1 MFEKW
6 LRVGYCTH
14 NLTNIFQLLEISVN
28 QKAKR
33 FISHKFNTWY
43 TDRVFSDRKKKTKK
57 KQLKKRF
64 SSRGCE
70 SIKEN
75 VRLETSAC
83 ALDSCY
89 LHPPKATE
97 RIDSEWNWQS
107 CHNSGC
113 QVSKWSIRE
122 DWKPFRTLEKWANE
136 M

>member
-1 MFEKW
+1 MVIVRITW
-6 LRVGYCTH
+6 PTYSSSLRFLSIKKQRGSSPINSTH
-14 NLTNIFQLLEISVN
+14 GTQI
-28 QKAKR
+28 
-33 FISHKFNTWY
+33 
-43 TDRVFSDRKKKTKK
+43 VFFLIEKKKKKK
-57 KQLKKRF
+57 KQLKRRF